1 MLRLTLEIVPYGD
14 ESRARP
20 IGMMHIGLQAVTH
33 GNMGQYRVYCYAAD
47 GELMTEFQVLDHQRD
62 GGAWELVRRAAADY
76 VMRETQK

>member
-14 ESRARP
+14 ESRTRP

-47 GELMTEFQVLDHQRD
+47 GELTTEFQVLNHPRNW
-62 GGAWELVRRAAADY
+62 GAWELIRRAVEAHEMPDKQ
-76 VMRETQK
+76 E